1 MIIFHL
7 RGNSMASKPIV
18 AIMYDFDKTLST
30 TDMQN
35 YSFIPNLGMTPD
47 EFWGETGKFSAEE
60 GVERILSYMFMM
72 IKKAKEKGIK
82 LTREYLRECGK
93 KIQFF
98 PGVSTWFKRINEY
111 GASKGVIVEHY
122 LVSSGTIE
130 IVEGCSIF
138 QEFTKAYGCE
148 FYYENNEP
156 VWPKLAINYT
166 QKTQFFFRIAK
177 GAIDVTN
184 DNAVNEKNLKLRI
197 PYRNIV
203 YMGDGMTDIACMTLV
218 KKNGGRSIAVYPEK
232 ESEKVKQIYLDGR
245 CSFYCQADYSSGSNM
260 EKMMR
265 LIIDSAAIQDEI
277 EKKIQMLEK
286 K

>member
-1 MIIFHL
+1 
-7 RGNSMASKPIV
+7 MAKPIV

-35 YSFIPNLGMTPD
+35 YSFIPNLGMTPE
-47 EFWGETGKFSAEE
+47 EFWGETGKFTASQ
-60 GVERILSYMFMM
+60 GVERILSYMYMM

-82 LTREYLRECGK
+82 ITREYLRECGK
-93 KIQFF
+93 KIQFY

-111 GASKGVIVEHY
+111 GEKKGVIVEHY

-130 IVEGCSIF
+130 IVEGCSIYP
-138 QEFTKAYGCE
+138 EFTKAYGCE
-148 FYYENNEP
+148 YYYENDEP

-177 GAIDVTN
+177 GAVDVTN
-184 DNAVNEKNLKLRI
+184 DNAVNEKNLKLRV
-197 PYRNIV
+197 PYRNII

-218 KKNGGRSIAVYPEK
+218 KKNGGTSIAVYPEK
-232 ESEKVKQIYLDGR
+232 DWEKVKQIYTDGR
-245 CSFYCQADYSSGSNM
+245 VSYYCRADYSAGSQM
-260 EKMMR
+260 EQMIK
-265 LIIDSAAIQDEI
+265 LIIDSAAINDEI
-277 EKKIQMLEK
+277 ERKIISLEK

>member
-1 MIIFHL
+1 
-7 RGNSMASKPIV
+7 MAKPIV

-35 YSFIPNLGMTPD
+35 YSFIPNLGMSPE
-47 EFWGETGKFSAEE
+47 EFWGETGKFTESQ

-82 LTREYLRECGK
+82 ITREYLRECGK
-93 KIQFF
+93 KIQFY
-98 PGVSTWFKRINEY
+98 PGVTTWFKRINEY
-111 GASKGVIVEHY
+111 AEKKGVIVEHY

-130 IVEGCSIF
+130 IVEGCSIYP
-138 QEFTKAYGCE
+138 EFTKAYGCE
-148 FYYENNEP
+148 YYYENDEP

-177 GAIDVTN
+177 GAVDVTN

-218 KKNGGRSIAVYPEK
+218 KKNGGTSIAVYPEK
-232 ESEKVKQIYLDGR
+232 DWEKVKQIYNDGR
-245 CSFYCQADYSSGSNM
+245 LSYYCRADYTAGSQM
-260 EKMMR
+260 EQMIK
-265 LIIDSAAIQDEI
+265 LIIDRSAIYDEI
-277 EKKIQMLEK
+277 ERKIVSLEK